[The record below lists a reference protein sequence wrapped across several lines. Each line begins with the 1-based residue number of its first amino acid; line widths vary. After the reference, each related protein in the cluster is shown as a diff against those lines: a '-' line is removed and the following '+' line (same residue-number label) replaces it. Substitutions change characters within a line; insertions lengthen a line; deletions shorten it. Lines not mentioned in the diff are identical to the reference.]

1 LSGSQG
7 TQAGLS
13 EAAFVDPVRTDSL
26 ELAGTPFT
34 VLPEGGLWQAD
45 ESMLIVADLHLEK
58 GSAFAARGRGFL
70 PPYDTA
76 ATLALLGKLI
86 ARLQPRTVVA
96 LGDSFHDKRA
106 GERIRPDDV
115 ATLCGLQ
122 RGRNWLWVA
131 GNHDPEPPSC
141 VSGDWL
147 AELALN
153 DITLRHEPGEG
164 VVAGEI
170 AGHLH
175 PVAKIRVRG
184 ASVRRRC
191 VATDGRRAI
200 LPAFGVYAGG
210 LNVRDRA
217 FGSLFTP
224 GTLCA
229 WMLGNSGVYRMP
241 ADRLV
246 PDGGAAARYR

>member
-1 LSGSQG
+1 MV
-7 TQAGLS
+7 TEDRAP
-13 EAAFVDPVRTDSL
+13 ADPVRTDSL
-26 ELAGTPFT
+26 DIAGTRFT

-45 ESMLIVADLHLEK
+45 EGMLIVADLHLEK
-58 GSAFAARGRGFL
+58 GSAFAERGRGFL

-86 ARLQPRTVVA
+86 SRLQPRTVVA

-106 GERIRPDDV
+106 GDRIRPEDV
-115 ATLCGLQ
+115 AVLCGLQ
-122 RGRNWLWVA
+122 RGRDWLWIA

-153 DITLRHEPGEG
+153 GIMLRHEPGAG

-175 PVAKIRVRG
+175 PVAKIRVKG
-184 ASVRRRC
+184 ARVRRRC
-191 VATDGRRAI
+191 VATDGHRAI

-217 FGSLFTP
+217 FGGLFHP